1 MQVTWVGPIEQKI
14 HLINTAQIKWSLKF
28 SLEKQFRKTNH
39 LRLKQCFSKLC
50 MTETDF
56 LKRAIMCKALIS
68 IV

>member
-14 HLINTAQIKWSLKF
+14 HLINAAQIKWSLKF
-28 SLEKQFRKTNH
+28 SLEKQFRKTDR
-39 LRLKQCFSKLC
+39 LRLKQCCSKLWT
-50 MTETDF
+50 TETNF